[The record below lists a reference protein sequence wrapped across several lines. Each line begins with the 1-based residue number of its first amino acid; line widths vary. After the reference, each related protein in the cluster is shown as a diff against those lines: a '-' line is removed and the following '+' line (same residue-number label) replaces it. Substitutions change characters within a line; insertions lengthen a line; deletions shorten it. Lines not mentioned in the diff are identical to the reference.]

1 MATRKIPT
9 YGKLDMEECIKN
21 FRVTV
26 LNYLTDIN
34 RLKQDLITS
43 GKLAHIEK
51 TFIRG
56 FTWMIYL
63 GVLPLNQKVTLKT
76 WIDEITNQRKNVK
89 KMIKSNTVNKLK
101 GDPLGGI
108 STESDKT
115 NKQWNDFLT
124 QSETIKMI
132 KFDVERTNPT
142 EKLFKEPY
150 IKDLETTVLSIFA
163 KNHKEYSYRQGMN
176 EILSIIINAMY
187 PYYGKS
193 PNDKY
198 TPELFDK
205 WTKNPAENAKDIY
218 YFFLD
223 ENEFGNDVLILFEN
237 LMIKYGLA
245 KFFEDELKDN
255 KKPPYFIRRV
265 KYIMHKKLSV
275 LDRAVYSHFQNQ
287 NLDYPMVFQRW
298 FKCLFKREFPFSE
311 TCTIWDYIL
320 SHELE
325 KNSGMLLYVDYIVLA
340 MIEYVKNNLTSRD
353 GNGIFEIFLNYP
365 KISQITTILNMADGI
380 ANDLA
385 MNKVDEFEKK
395 EEEKKPETKVESKT
409 AEVPKPQP
417 EVQPQP
423 QPQPQITNNVIN
435 NPVGNLNNI
444 NTMGQINPLLLNPNL
459 MMNPNLQNNMM
470 LAMMMQQQ
478 ALQNQLNN
486 MNINNNNN
494 INANINTNINKEV
507 SSAEALKEL
516 KEIGNKYKNVMSA
529 EDKKRMDFLID
540 SLAKKL

>member
-1 MATRKIPT
+1 MTSRKIPT

-21 FRVTV
+21 FRVTI
-26 LNYLTDIN
+26 LNNLTDIN

-43 GKLAHIEK
+43 GKLAHIDK

-56 FTWMIYL
+56 FSWMIYL
-63 GVLPLNQKVTLKT
+63 GILPLNQKVSLKS

-89 KMIKSNTVNKLK
+89 KLIKSNTVNKLK

-108 STESDKT
+108 STETDKT

-124 QSETIKMI
+124 QSEIIKMI
-132 KFDVERTNPT
+132 KFDVERTNPS

-163 KNHKEYSYRQGMN
+163 KNHKEISYRQGMN

-198 TPELFDK
+198 TQELFDK
-205 WTKNPAENAKDIY
+205 WAKNPAENAKDIY

-245 KFFEDELKDN
+245 KFFEDDSKD
-255 KKPPYFIRRV
+255 KKKSPYFIKRI
-265 KYIMHKKLSV
+265 KHIIHKKLSV
-275 LDRAVYSHFQNQ
+275 LDRAVFSHFQNQ
-287 NLDYPMVFQRW
+287 NLDYGMVFQRW
-298 FKCLFKREFPFSE
+298 FKCLFKREFPFND

-320 SHELE
+320 AHELE

-340 MIEYVKNNLTSRD
+340 MIEYVKNTLLSRD
-353 GNGIFEIFLNYP
+353 SNGIFETFLNYP

-380 ANDLA
+380 ARDLA
-385 MNKVDEFEKK
+385 MNRVEELPK
-395 EEEKKPETKVESKT
+395 EEEKKPEIKVETKNP
-409 AEVPKPQP
+409 ELPKPQP
-417 EVQPQP
+417 PAQPQP
-423 QPQPQITNNVIN
+423 QPQPQITNTNVIN
-435 NPVGNLNNI
+435 NPIGNI
-444 NTMGQINPLLLNPNL
+444 GTMGQVNPLLLNPNL
-459 MMNPNLQNNMM
+459 MVNPNLQNNMM

-494 INANINTNINKEV
+494 INATSNINKEV
-507 SSAEALKEL
+507 SSSEALKEL

-540 SLAKKL
+540 SLTKKL

>member
-1 MATRKIPT
+1 MTSRKIPT

-21 FRVTV
+21 FRVTI
-26 LNYLTDIN
+26 LNNLTDIN

-43 GKLAHIEK
+43 GKLAHIDK

-56 FTWMIYL
+56 FSWMIYL
-63 GVLPLNQKVTLKT
+63 GILPLNQKVSLKS

-89 KMIKSNTVNKLK
+89 KLIKSNTVNKLK

-108 STESDKT
+108 STETDKT

-132 KFDVERTNPT
+132 KFDVERTNPS

-163 KNHKEYSYRQGMN
+163 KNHKEISYRQGMN

-205 WTKNPAENAKDIY
+205 WAKNPAENAKDIY

-245 KFFEDELKDN
+245 KFFEDDSKD
-255 KKPPYFIRRV
+255 KKKSPYFIKRI
-265 KYIMHKKLSV
+265 KHIIHKKLSV
-275 LDRAVYSHFQNQ
+275 LDRAVFSHFQNQ
-287 NLDYPMVFQRW
+287 NLDYGMVFQRW
-298 FKCLFKREFPFSE
+298 FKCLFKREFPFND

-320 SHELE
+320 AHELE

-340 MIEYVKNNLTSRD
+340 MIEYVKNNLLSRD
-353 GNGIFEIFLNYP
+353 SNGIFETFLNYP

-380 ANDLA
+380 ARDLA
-385 MNKVDEFEKK
+385 MNRVEELPK
-395 EEEKKPETKVESKT
+395 EEEKKPEIKVETKNP
-409 AEVPKPQP
+409 ELPKPQP
-417 EVQPQP
+417 PAQPQP
-423 QPQPQITNNVIN
+423 QPQPQITNTNVIN
-435 NPVGNLNNI
+435 NPIGNI
-444 NTMGQINPLLLNPNL
+444 GTMGQVNPLLLNPNL
-459 MMNPNLQNNMM
+459 MVNPNLQNNMM

-494 INANINTNINKEV
+494 INATSNINKEV
-507 SSAEALKEL
+507 SSSEALKEL

-540 SLAKKL
+540 SLTKKL

>member
-1 MATRKIPT
+1 MTSRKIPT

-21 FRVTV
+21 FRVTI
-26 LNYLTDIN
+26 LNNLTDIN

-43 GKLAHIEK
+43 GKLAHIDK

-56 FTWMIYL
+56 FSWMIYL
-63 GVLPLNQKVTLKT
+63 GILPLNQKVSLKS

-89 KMIKSNTVNKLK
+89 KLIKSNTVNKLK

-108 STESDKT
+108 STETDKT

-124 QSETIKMI
+124 QSEIIKMI
-132 KFDVERTNPT
+132 KFDVERTNPS

-163 KNHKEYSYRQGMN
+163 KNHKEISYRQGMN

-198 TPELFDK
+198 TQELFDK
-205 WTKNPAENAKDIY
+205 WAKNPAENAKDIY

-245 KFFEDELKDN
+245 KFFEDDSKD
-255 KKPPYFIRRV
+255 KKKSPYFIKRI
-265 KYIMHKKLSV
+265 KHIIHKKLSV
-275 LDRAVYSHFQNQ
+275 LDRAVFSHFQNQ
-287 NLDYPMVFQRW
+287 NLDYGMVFQRW
-298 FKCLFKREFPFSE
+298 FKCLFKREFPFND

-320 SHELE
+320 AHELE
-325 KNSGMLLYVDYIVLA
+325 KNSGMLLYVDYVVLA
-340 MIEYVKNNLTSRD
+340 MIEYVKNTLLSRD
-353 GNGIFEIFLNYP
+353 SNGIFETFLNYP

-380 ANDLA
+380 ARDLA
-385 MNKVDEFEKK
+385 MNRVEELPK
-395 EEEKKPETKVESKT
+395 EEEKKPEIKVETKNP
-409 AEVPKPQP
+409 ELPKPQP
-417 EVQPQP
+417 PAQPQP
-423 QPQPQITNNVIN
+423 QPQPQITNTNVIN
-435 NPVGNLNNI
+435 NPIGNI
-444 NTMGQINPLLLNPNL
+444 GTMGQVNPLLLNPNL
-459 MMNPNLQNNMM
+459 MVNPNLQNNMM

-494 INANINTNINKEV
+494 INATSNINKEV
-507 SSAEALKEL
+507 SSSEALKEL

-540 SLAKKL
+540 SLTKKL

>member
-1 MATRKIPT
+1 MTSRKIPT

-21 FRVTV
+21 FRVTI
-26 LNYLTDIN
+26 LNNLTDIN

-43 GKLAHIEK
+43 GKLAHIDK

-56 FTWMIYL
+56 FSWMIYL
-63 GVLPLNQKVTLKT
+63 GILPLNQKVSLKS

-89 KMIKSNTVNKLK
+89 KLIKSNTVNKLK

-108 STESDKT
+108 STETDKT

-124 QSETIKMI
+124 QSEIIKMI
-132 KFDVERTNPT
+132 KFDVERTNPS

-163 KNHKEYSYRQGMN
+163 KNHKEISYRQGMN

-205 WTKNPAENAKDIY
+205 WAKNPAENAKDIY

-245 KFFEDELKDN
+245 KFFEDDSKD
-255 KKPPYFIRRV
+255 KKKSPYFIKRI
-265 KYIMHKKLSV
+265 KHIIHKKLSV
-275 LDRAVYSHFQNQ
+275 LDRAVFSHFQNQ
-287 NLDYPMVFQRW
+287 NLDYGMVFQRW
-298 FKCLFKREFPFSE
+298 FKCLFKREFPFND

-320 SHELE
+320 AHELE
-325 KNSGMLLYVDYIVLA
+325 KNSGMLLYVDYVVLA
-340 MIEYVKNNLTSRD
+340 MIEYVKNTLLSRD
-353 GNGIFEIFLNYP
+353 SNGIFEIFLNYP

-380 ANDLA
+380 ARDLA
-385 MNKVDEFEKK
+385 MNRVEELPK
-395 EEEKKPETKVESKT
+395 EEEKKPEIKVETKNP
-409 AEVPKPQP
+409 ELPKPQP
-417 EVQPQP
+417 PAQPQP
-423 QPQPQITNNVIN
+423 QPQPQITNTNVIN
-435 NPVGNLNNI
+435 NPIGNI
-444 NTMGQINPLLLNPNL
+444 GTMGQVNPLLLNPNL
-459 MMNPNLQNNMM
+459 MVNPNLQNNMM

-494 INANINTNINKEV
+494 INTTSNINKEV
-507 SSAEALKEL
+507 SSSEALKEL

-540 SLAKKL
+540 SLTKKL

>member
-1 MATRKIPT
+1 MTSRKIPT

-21 FRVTV
+21 FRVTI
-26 LNYLTDIN
+26 LNNLTDIN

-43 GKLAHIEK
+43 GKLAHIDK

-56 FTWMIYL
+56 FSWMIYL
-63 GVLPLNQKVTLKT
+63 GILPLNQKVSLKS

-89 KMIKSNTVNKLK
+89 KLIKSNTVNKLK

-108 STESDKT
+108 STETDKT

-124 QSETIKMI
+124 QSEIIKMI
-132 KFDVERTNPT
+132 KFDVERTNPS

-163 KNHKEYSYRQGMN
+163 KNHKEISYRQGMN

-205 WTKNPAENAKDIY
+205 WAKNPAENAKDIY

-245 KFFEDELKDN
+245 KFFEDDSKD
-255 KKPPYFIRRV
+255 KKKSPYFIKRI
-265 KYIMHKKLSV
+265 KHIIHKKLSV
-275 LDRAVYSHFQNQ
+275 LDRAVFSHFQNQ
-287 NLDYPMVFQRW
+287 NLDYGMVFQRW
-298 FKCLFKREFPFSE
+298 FKCLFKREFPFND

-320 SHELE
+320 AHELE
-325 KNSGMLLYVDYIVLA
+325 KNSGMLLYVDYVVLA
-340 MIEYVKNNLTSRD
+340 MIEYVKNTLLSRD
-353 GNGIFEIFLNYP
+353 SNGIFEIFLNYP

-380 ANDLA
+380 ARDLA
-385 MNKVDEFEKK
+385 MNRVEELPK
-395 EEEKKPETKVESKT
+395 EEEKKPEIKVETKNP
-409 AEVPKPQP
+409 ELPKPQP
-417 EVQPQP
+417 PAQPQP
-423 QPQPQITNNVIN
+423 QPQPQITNTNVIN
-435 NPVGNLNNI
+435 NPIGNI
-444 NTMGQINPLLLNPNL
+444 GTMGQVNPLLLNPNL
-459 MMNPNLQNNMM
+459 MVNPNLQNNMM

-494 INANINTNINKEV
+494 INATSNINKEV
-507 SSAEALKEL
+507 SSSEALKEL

-540 SLAKKL
+540 SLTKKL

>member
-1 MATRKIPT
+1 MTSRKIPT

-21 FRVTV
+21 FRVTI
-26 LNYLTDIN
+26 LNNLTDIN
-34 RLKQDLITS
+34 RLKKDLITS
-43 GKLAHIEK
+43 GKLAHIDK

-56 FTWMIYL
+56 FSWMIYL
-63 GVLPLNQKVTLKT
+63 GILPLNQKVSLKS

-89 KMIKSNTVNKLK
+89 KLIKSNTVNKLK

-108 STESDKT
+108 STETDKT

-124 QSETIKMI
+124 QSEIIKMI
-132 KFDVERTNPT
+132 KFDVERTNPS

-163 KNHKEYSYRQGMN
+163 KNHKEISYRQGMN

-205 WTKNPAENAKDIY
+205 WAKNPAENAKDIY

-245 KFFEDELKDN
+245 KFFEDDSKD
-255 KKPPYFIRRV
+255 KKKSPYFIKRI
-265 KYIMHKKLSV
+265 KHIIHKKLSV
-275 LDRAVYSHFQNQ
+275 LDRAVFSHFQNQ
-287 NLDYPMVFQRW
+287 NLDYGMVFQRW
-298 FKCLFKREFPFSE
+298 FKCLFKREFPFND

-320 SHELE
+320 AHELE

-340 MIEYVKNNLTSRD
+340 MIEYVKNTLLSRD
-353 GNGIFEIFLNYP
+353 SNGIFETFLNYP

-380 ANDLA
+380 ARDLA
-385 MNKVDEFEKK
+385 MNRVEELPK
-395 EEEKKPETKVESKT
+395 EEEKKPEIKVETKNP
-409 AEVPKPQP
+409 ELPKPQP
-417 EVQPQP
+417 PAQPQP
-423 QPQPQITNNVIN
+423 QPQPQITNTNVIN
-435 NPVGNLNNI
+435 NPIGNI
-444 NTMGQINPLLLNPNL
+444 GTMGQVNPLLLNPNL
-459 MMNPNLQNNMM
+459 MVNPNLQNNMM

-494 INANINTNINKEV
+494 INATSNINKEV
-507 SSAEALKEL
+507 SSSEALKEL

-540 SLAKKL
+540 SLTKKL

>member
-1 MATRKIPT
+1 MTSRKIPT

-21 FRVTV
+21 FRVTI
-26 LNYLTDIN
+26 LNNLTDIN
-34 RLKQDLITS
+34 RLKKDLITS
-43 GKLAHIEK
+43 GKLAHIDK

-56 FTWMIYL
+56 FSWMIYL
-63 GVLPLNQKVTLKT
+63 GILPLNQKVSLKS

-89 KMIKSNTVNKLK
+89 KLIKSNTVNKLK

-108 STESDKT
+108 STETDKT

-124 QSETIKMI
+124 QSEIIKMI
-132 KFDVERTNPT
+132 KFDVERTNPS

-163 KNHKEYSYRQGMN
+163 KNHKEISYRQGMN

-205 WTKNPAENAKDIY
+205 WAKNPAENAKDIY

-245 KFFEDELKDN
+245 KFFEDDSKD
-255 KKPPYFIRRV
+255 KKKSPYFIKRV
-265 KYIMHKKLSV
+265 KHIIHKKLSV
-275 LDRAVYSHFQNQ
+275 LDRAVFSHFQNQ
-287 NLDYPMVFQRW
+287 NLDYGMVFQRW
-298 FKCLFKREFPFSE
+298 FKCLFKREFPFND

-320 SHELE
+320 AHELE
-325 KNSGMLLYVDYIVLA
+325 KNSGMLLYVDYVVLA
-340 MIEYVKNNLTSRD
+340 MIEYVKNNLLSRD
-353 GNGIFEIFLNYP
+353 SNGIFEIFLNYP

-380 ANDLA
+380 ARDLA
-385 MNKVDEFEKK
+385 MNRVEELPK
-395 EEEKKPETKVESKT
+395 EEEKKPEIKVETKNP
-409 AEVPKPQP
+409 ELPKPQP
-417 EVQPQP
+417 PAQPQT
-423 QPQPQITNNVIN
+423 QPQPQITNTNVIN
-435 NPVGNLNNI
+435 NPIGNI
-444 NTMGQINPLLLNPNL
+444 GTMGQVNPLLLNPNL
-459 MMNPNLQNNMM
+459 MVNPNLQNNMM

-494 INANINTNINKEV
+494 INATSNINKEV
-507 SSAEALKEL
+507 SSSEALKEL

-540 SLAKKL
+540 SLTKKL

>member
-26 LNYLTDIN
+26 LNNLTDIN

-43 GKLAHIEK
+43 GKLAHIDK

-56 FTWMIYL
+56 FSWMIYL
-63 GVLPLNQKVTLKT
+63 GILPLNQKVSLKS

-89 KMIKSNTVNKLK
+89 KLIKSNTVNKLK

-124 QSETIKMI
+124 QSEIIKMI
-132 KFDVERTNPT
+132 KFDVERTNPS

-163 KNHKEYSYRQGMN
+163 KNHKEISYRQGMN

-205 WTKNPAENAKDIY
+205 WAKNPAENAKDIY

-245 KFFEDELKDN
+245 KFFEDDSKD
-255 KKPPYFIRRV
+255 KKKSPYFIKRV
-265 KYIMHKKLSV
+265 KHIIHKKLSV
-275 LDRAVYSHFQNQ
+275 LDRAVFSHFQNQ
-287 NLDYPMVFQRW
+287 NLDYGMVFQRW
-298 FKCLFKREFPFSE
+298 FKCLFKREFPFND

-320 SHELE
+320 AHELE
-325 KNSGMLLYVDYIVLA
+325 KNSGMLLYVDYVVLA
-340 MIEYVKNNLTSRD
+340 MIEYVKNNLLSRD
-353 GNGIFEIFLNYP
+353 SNGIFETFLNYP

-380 ANDLA
+380 ARDLA
-385 MNKVDEFEKK
+385 MNRVEELPK
-395 EEEKKPETKVESKT
+395 EEEKKPEIKVETKNP
-409 AEVPKPQP
+409 ELPKPQP
-417 EVQPQP
+417 QAQPQP
-423 QPQPQITNNVIN
+423 QPQPQITNTNVIN
-435 NPVGNLNNI
+435 NPIGNI
-444 NTMGQINPLLLNPNL
+444 GTMGQVNPLLLNPNL
-459 MMNPNLQNNMM
+459 MVNPNLQNNMM

-494 INANINTNINKEV
+494 INATSNINKEV
-507 SSAEALKEL
+507 SSSEALKEL

-540 SLAKKL
+540 SLTKKL

>member
-1 MATRKIPT
+1 MTSRKIPT

-21 FRVTV
+21 FRVTI
-26 LNYLTDIN
+26 LNNLTDIN

-43 GKLAHIEK
+43 GKLAHIDK

-56 FTWMIYL
+56 FSWMIYL
-63 GVLPLNQKVTLKT
+63 GILPLNQKVSLKS

-89 KMIKSNTVNKLK
+89 KLIKSNTVNKLK

-108 STESDKT
+108 STETDKT

-124 QSETIKMI
+124 QSEIIKMI
-132 KFDVERTNPT
+132 KFDVERTNPS

-163 KNHKEYSYRQGMN
+163 KNHKEISYRQGMN

-205 WTKNPAENAKDIY
+205 WAKNPAENAKDIY

-245 KFFEDELKDN
+245 KFFEDDSKD
-255 KKPPYFIRRV
+255 KKKSPYFIKRI
-265 KYIMHKKLSV
+265 KHIIHKKLSV
-275 LDRAVYSHFQNQ
+275 LDRAVFSHFQNQ
-287 NLDYPMVFQRW
+287 NLDYGMVFQRW
-298 FKCLFKREFPFSE
+298 FKCLFKREFPFND

-320 SHELE
+320 AHELE

-340 MIEYVKNNLTSRD
+340 MIEYVKNNLLSRD
-353 GNGIFEIFLNYP
+353 SNGIFETFLNYP

-380 ANDLA
+380 ARDLA
-385 MNKVDEFEKK
+385 MNRVEELPK
-395 EEEKKPETKVESKT
+395 EEEKKPEIKVETKNP
-409 AEVPKPQP
+409 ELPKPQP
-417 EVQPQP
+417 PAQPQP
-423 QPQPQITNNVIN
+423 QPQPQITNTNVIN
-435 NPVGNLNNI
+435 NPIGNI
-444 NTMGQINPLLLNPNL
+444 GTMGQVNPLLLNPNL
-459 MMNPNLQNNMM
+459 MVNPNLQNNMM

-494 INANINTNINKEV
+494 INATSNINKEV
-507 SSAEALKEL
+507 SSSEALKEL

-540 SLAKKL
+540 SLTKKL

>member
-1 MATRKIPT
+1 MTSRKIPT

-21 FRVTV
+21 FRVTI
-26 LNYLTDIN
+26 LNNLTDIN

-43 GKLAHIEK
+43 GKLAHIDK

-56 FTWMIYL
+56 FSWMIYL
-63 GVLPLNQKVTLKT
+63 GILPLNQKVSLKS

-89 KMIKSNTVNKLK
+89 KLIKSNTINKLK

-108 STESDKT
+108 STETDKT

-124 QSETIKMI
+124 QSEIIKMI
-132 KFDVERTNPT
+132 KFDVERTNPS

-163 KNHKEYSYRQGMN
+163 KNHKEISYRQGMN

-205 WTKNPAENAKDIY
+205 WAKNPAENAKDIY

-245 KFFEDELKDN
+245 KFFEDDSKD
-255 KKPPYFIRRV
+255 KKKSPYFIKRI
-265 KYIMHKKLSV
+265 KHIIHKKLSV
-275 LDRAVYSHFQNQ
+275 LDRAVFSHFQNQ
-287 NLDYPMVFQRW
+287 NLDYGMVFQRW
-298 FKCLFKREFPFSE
+298 FKCLFKREFPFND

-320 SHELE
+320 AHELE
-325 KNSGMLLYVDYIVLA
+325 KNSGMLLYVDYVVLA
-340 MIEYVKNNLTSRD
+340 MIEYVKNTLLSRD
-353 GNGIFEIFLNYP
+353 SNGIFEIFLNYP

-380 ANDLA
+380 ARDLA
-385 MNKVDEFEKK
+385 MNRVEELPK
-395 EEEKKPETKVESKT
+395 EEEKKPEIKVETKNP
-409 AEVPKPQP
+409 ELPKPQP
-417 EVQPQP
+417 PAQPQP
-423 QPQPQITNNVIN
+423 QPQPQITNTNVIN
-435 NPVGNLNNI
+435 NPIGNI
-444 NTMGQINPLLLNPNL
+444 GTMGQVNPLLLNPNL
-459 MMNPNLQNNMM
+459 MVNPNLQNNMM

-494 INANINTNINKEV
+494 INATSNINKEV
-507 SSAEALKEL
+507 SSSEALKEL

-540 SLAKKL
+540 SLTKKL

>member
-1 MATRKIPT
+1 MTSRKIPT

-21 FRVTV
+21 FRVTI
-26 LNYLTDIN
+26 LNNLTDIN

-43 GKLAHIEK
+43 GKLAHIDK

-56 FTWMIYL
+56 FSWMIYL
-63 GVLPLNQKVTLKT
+63 GILPLNQKVSLKS

-89 KMIKSNTVNKLK
+89 KLIKSNTVNKLK

-108 STESDKT
+108 STETDKT

-124 QSETIKMI
+124 QSEIIKMI
-132 KFDVERTNPT
+132 KFDVERTNPS

-163 KNHKEYSYRQGMN
+163 KNHKEISYRQGMN

-205 WTKNPAENAKDIY
+205 WAKNPAENAKDIY

-245 KFFEDELKDN
+245 KFFEDDSKD
-255 KKPPYFIRRV
+255 KKKSPYFIKRI
-265 KYIMHKKLSV
+265 KHIIHKKLSV
-275 LDRAVYSHFQNQ
+275 LDRAVFSHFQNQ
-287 NLDYPMVFQRW
+287 NLDYGMVFQRW
-298 FKCLFKREFPFSE
+298 FKCLFKREFPFND

-320 SHELE
+320 AHELE
-325 KNSGMLLYVDYIVLA
+325 KNSGMLLYVDYVVLA
-340 MIEYVKNNLTSRD
+340 MIEYVKNTLLSRD
-353 GNGIFEIFLNYP
+353 SNGIFEIFLNYP

-380 ANDLA
+380 ARDLA
-385 MNKVDEFEKK
+385 MNRVEELPK
-395 EEEKKPETKVESKT
+395 EEEKKPEIKVETKNP
-409 AEVPKPQP
+409 ELPKSQP
-417 EVQPQP
+417 PAQPQP
-423 QPQPQITNNVIN
+423 QPQPQITNTNVIN
-435 NPVGNLNNI
+435 NPIGNI
-444 NTMGQINPLLLNPNL
+444 GTMGQVNPLLLNPNL
-459 MMNPNLQNNMM
+459 MVNPNLQNNMM

-494 INANINTNINKEV
+494 INATSNINKEV
-507 SSAEALKEL
+507 SSSEALKEL

-540 SLAKKL
+540 SLTKKL

>member
-1 MATRKIPT
+1 MTSRKIPT

-21 FRVTV
+21 FRVTI
-26 LNYLTDIN
+26 LNNLTDIN

-43 GKLAHIEK
+43 GKLAHIDK

-56 FTWMIYL
+56 FSWMIYL
-63 GVLPLNQKVTLKT
+63 GILPLNQKVSLKS

-89 KMIKSNTVNKLK
+89 KLIKSNTVNKLK

-108 STESDKT
+108 STETDKT

-124 QSETIKMI
+124 QSEIIKMI
-132 KFDVERTNPT
+132 KFDVERTNPS

-163 KNHKEYSYRQGMN
+163 KNHKEISYRQGMN

-205 WTKNPAENAKDIY
+205 WAKNPAENAKDIY

-245 KFFEDELKDN
+245 KFFEDDSKD
-255 KKPPYFIRRV
+255 KKKSPYFIKRI
-265 KYIMHKKLSV
+265 KHIIHKKLSV
-275 LDRAVYSHFQNQ
+275 LDRAVFSHFQNQ
-287 NLDYPMVFQRW
+287 NLDYGMVFQRW
-298 FKCLFKREFPFSE
+298 FKCLFKREFPFND

-320 SHELE
+320 AHELE
-325 KNSGMLLYVDYIVLA
+325 KNSGMLLYVDYVVLA
-340 MIEYVKNNLTSRD
+340 MIEYVKNTLLSRD
-353 GNGIFEIFLNYP
+353 SNGIFEIFLNYP

-380 ANDLA
+380 ARDLA
-385 MNKVDEFEKK
+385 MNRIEELPK
-395 EEEKKPETKVESKT
+395 EEEKKPEIKVETKNP
-409 AEVPKPQP
+409 ELPKPQP
-417 EVQPQP
+417 PAQPQP
-423 QPQPQITNNVIN
+423 QPQPQITNTNVIN
-435 NPVGNLNNI
+435 NPIGNI
-444 NTMGQINPLLLNPNL
+444 GTMGQVNPLLLNPNL
-459 MMNPNLQNNMM
+459 MVNPNLQNNMM

-494 INANINTNINKEV
+494 INATSNINKEV
-507 SSAEALKEL
+507 SSSEALKEL

-540 SLAKKL
+540 SLTKKL

>member
-1 MATRKIPT
+1 MSIRKIPQ

-21 FRVTV
+21 FRVTI
-26 LNYLTDIN
+26 LNNLTDIN

-43 GKLAHIEK
+43 GKLAHIDK

-56 FTWMIYL
+56 FSWMIYL
-63 GVLPLNQKVTLKT
+63 GILPLNQKVSLKS

-89 KMIKSNTVNKLK
+89 KLIKSNTVNKLK

-108 STESDKT
+108 STETDKT

-124 QSETIKMI
+124 QSEIIKMI
-132 KFDVERTNPT
+132 KFDVERTNPS

-163 KNHKEYSYRQGMN
+163 KNHKEISYRQGMN

-205 WTKNPAENAKDIY
+205 WAKNPAENAKDIY

-245 KFFEDELKDN
+245 KFFEDDSKD
-255 KKPPYFIRRV
+255 KKKSPYFIKRI
-265 KYIMHKKLSV
+265 KHIIHKKLSV
-275 LDRAVYSHFQNQ
+275 LDRAVFSHFQNQ
-287 NLDYPMVFQRW
+287 NLDYGMVFQRW
-298 FKCLFKREFPFSE
+298 FKCLFKREFPFND

-320 SHELE
+320 AHELE

-340 MIEYVKNNLTSRD
+340 MIEYVKNNLLSRD
-353 GNGIFEIFLNYP
+353 SNGIFETFLNYP

-380 ANDLA
+380 ARDLA
-385 MNKVDEFEKK
+385 MNRVEELPK
-395 EEEKKPETKVESKT
+395 EEEKKPEIKVETKNP
-409 AEVPKPQP
+409 ELPKPQP
-417 EVQPQP
+417 PAQPQP
-423 QPQPQITNNVIN
+423 QPQPQITNTNVIN
-435 NPVGNLNNI
+435 NPIGNI
-444 NTMGQINPLLLNPNL
+444 GTMGQVNPLLLNPNL
-459 MMNPNLQNNMM
+459 MVNPNLQNNMM

-494 INANINTNINKEV
+494 INATSNINKEV
-507 SSAEALKEL
+507 SSSEALKEL

-540 SLAKKL
+540 SLTKKL

>member
-1 MATRKIPT
+1 MTSRKIPT

-21 FRVTV
+21 FRVTI
-26 LNYLTDIN
+26 LNNLTDIN

-43 GKLAHIEK
+43 GKLAHIDK

-56 FTWMIYL
+56 FSWMIYL
-63 GVLPLNQKVTLKT
+63 GILPLNQKVSLKS

-89 KMIKSNTVNKLK
+89 KLIKSNTVNKLK

-108 STESDKT
+108 STETDKT

-124 QSETIKMI
+124 QSEIIKMI
-132 KFDVERTNPT
+132 KFDVERTNPS

-163 KNHKEYSYRQGMN
+163 KNHKEISYRQGMN

-205 WTKNPAENAKDIY
+205 WAKNPVENAKDIY

-245 KFFEDELKDN
+245 KFFEDDSKD
-255 KKPPYFIRRV
+255 KKKSPYFIKRI
-265 KYIMHKKLSV
+265 KHIIHKKLSV
-275 LDRAVYSHFQNQ
+275 LDRAVFSHFQNQ
-287 NLDYPMVFQRW
+287 NLDYGMVFQRW
-298 FKCLFKREFPFSE
+298 FKCLFKREFPFND

-320 SHELE
+320 AHELE

-340 MIEYVKNNLTSRD
+340 MIEYVKNNLLSRD
-353 GNGIFEIFLNYP
+353 SNGIFETFLNYP

-380 ANDLA
+380 ARDLA
-385 MNKVDEFEKK
+385 MNRVEELPK
-395 EEEKKPETKVESKT
+395 EEEKKPEIKVETKNP
-409 AEVPKPQP
+409 ELPKPQP
-417 EVQPQP
+417 PAQPQP
-423 QPQPQITNNVIN
+423 QPQPQITNTNVIN
-435 NPVGNLNNI
+435 NPIGNI
-444 NTMGQINPLLLNPNL
+444 GTMGQVNPLLLNPNL
-459 MMNPNLQNNMM
+459 MVNPNLQNNMM

-494 INANINTNINKEV
+494 INATSNINKEV
-507 SSAEALKEL
+507 SSSEALKEL

-540 SLAKKL
+540 SLTKKL

>member
-1 MATRKIPT
+1 MTSRKIPT

-21 FRVTV
+21 FRVTI
-26 LNYLTDIN
+26 LNNLTDIN

-43 GKLAHIEK
+43 GKLAHIDK

-56 FTWMIYL
+56 FSWMIYL
-63 GVLPLNQKVTLKT
+63 GILPLNQKVSLKS

-89 KMIKSNTVNKLK
+89 KLIKSNTVNKLK

-108 STESDKT
+108 STETDKT

-124 QSETIKMI
+124 QSEIIKMI
-132 KFDVERTNPT
+132 KFDVERTNPS

-163 KNHKEYSYRQGMN
+163 KNHKEISYRQGMN

-205 WTKNPAENAKDIY
+205 WAKNPAENAKDIY

-245 KFFEDELKDN
+245 KFFEDDSKD
-255 KKPPYFIRRV
+255 KKKSPYFIKRI
-265 KYIMHKKLSV
+265 KHIIHKKLSV
-275 LDRAVYSHFQNQ
+275 LDRAVFSHFQNQ
-287 NLDYPMVFQRW
+287 NLDYGMVFQRW
-298 FKCLFKREFPFSE
+298 FKCLFKREFPFND

-320 SHELE
+320 AHELE

-340 MIEYVKNNLTSRD
+340 MIEYVKNNLLSRD
-353 GNGIFEIFLNYP
+353 SNGIFETFLNYP

-380 ANDLA
+380 ARDLA
-385 MNKVDEFEKK
+385 MNRVEELPK
-395 EEEKKPETKVESKT
+395 EEEKKPEIKVETKNP
-409 AEVPKPQP
+409 ELPKPQP
-417 EVQPQP
+417 PAQPKP
-423 QPQPQITNNVIN
+423 QPQPQITNTNVIN
-435 NPVGNLNNI
+435 NPIGNI
-444 NTMGQINPLLLNPNL
+444 GTMGQVNPLLLNPNL
-459 MMNPNLQNNMM
+459 MVNPNLQNNMM

-494 INANINTNINKEV
+494 INATSNINKEV
-507 SSAEALKEL
+507 SSSEALKEL

-540 SLAKKL
+540 SLTKKL

>member
-1 MATRKIPT
+1 MTSRKIPT

-21 FRVTV
+21 FRVTI
-26 LNYLTDIN
+26 LNNLTDIN

-43 GKLAHIEK
+43 GKLAHIDK

-56 FTWMIYL
+56 FSWMIYL
-63 GVLPLNQKVTLKT
+63 GILPLNQKVSLKS

-89 KMIKSNTVNKLK
+89 KLIKSNTVNKLK

-108 STESDKT
+108 STETDKT

-124 QSETIKMI
+124 QSEIIKMI
-132 KFDVERTNPT
+132 KFDVERTNPS

-163 KNHKEYSYRQGMN
+163 KNHKEISYRQGMN

-205 WTKNPAENAKDIY
+205 WAKSPAENAKDIY

-245 KFFEDELKDN
+245 KFFEDDSKD
-255 KKPPYFIRRV
+255 KKKSPYFIKRI
-265 KYIMHKKLSV
+265 KHIIHKKLSV
-275 LDRAVYSHFQNQ
+275 LDRAVFSHFQNQ
-287 NLDYPMVFQRW
+287 NLDYGMVFQRW
-298 FKCLFKREFPFSE
+298 FKCLFKREFPFND

-320 SHELE
+320 AHELE

-340 MIEYVKNNLTSRD
+340 MIEYVKNNLLSRD
-353 GNGIFEIFLNYP
+353 SNGIFETFLNYP

-380 ANDLA
+380 ARDLA
-385 MNKVDEFEKK
+385 MNRVEELPK
-395 EEEKKPETKVESKT
+395 EEEKKPEIKVETKNP
-409 AEVPKPQP
+409 ELPKPQP
-417 EVQPQP
+417 PAQPQP
-423 QPQPQITNNVIN
+423 QPQPQITNTNVIN
-435 NPVGNLNNI
+435 NPIGNI
-444 NTMGQINPLLLNPNL
+444 GTMGQVNPLLLNPNL
-459 MMNPNLQNNMM
+459 MVNPNLQNNMM

-494 INANINTNINKEV
+494 INATSNINKEV
-507 SSAEALKEL
+507 SSSEALKEL

-540 SLAKKL
+540 SLTKKL

>member
-1 MATRKIPT
+1 MTSRKIPT

-21 FRVTV
+21 FRVTI
-26 LNYLTDIN
+26 LNNLTDIN

-43 GKLAHIEK
+43 GKLAHIDK

-56 FTWMIYL
+56 FSWMIYL
-63 GVLPLNQKVTLKT
+63 GILPLNQKVSLKS

-89 KMIKSNTVNKLK
+89 KLIKSNTVNKLK

-108 STESDKT
+108 STETDKT

-124 QSETIKMI
+124 QSEIIKMI
-132 KFDVERTNPT
+132 KFDVERTNPS

-163 KNHKEYSYRQGMN
+163 KNHKEISYRQGMN

-205 WTKNPAENAKDIY
+205 WAKNPAENAKDIY

-245 KFFEDELKDN
+245 KFFEDDSKD
-255 KKPPYFIRRV
+255 KKKSPYFIKRV
-265 KYIMHKKLSV
+265 KHIIHKKLSV
-275 LDRAVYSHFQNQ
+275 LDRAVFSHFQNQ
-287 NLDYPMVFQRW
+287 NLDYGMVFQRW
-298 FKCLFKREFPFSE
+298 FKCLFKREFPFND

-320 SHELE
+320 AHELE
-325 KNSGMLLYVDYIVLA
+325 KNSGMLLYVDYVVLA
-340 MIEYVKNNLTSRD
+340 MIEYVKNTLLSRD
-353 GNGIFEIFLNYP
+353 SNGIFEIFLNYP

-380 ANDLA
+380 ARDLA
-385 MNKVDEFEKK
+385 MNRVEELPK
-395 EEEKKPETKVESKT
+395 EEEKKPEIKVETKNP
-409 AEVPKPQP
+409 ELPKPQP
-417 EVQPQP
+417 QAQPQP
-423 QPQPQITNNVIN
+423 QPQPQITNTNVIN
-435 NPVGNLNNI
+435 NPIGNI
-444 NTMGQINPLLLNPNL
+444 GTMGQVNPLLLNPNL
-459 MMNPNLQNNMM
+459 MVNPNLQNNMM

-494 INANINTNINKEV
+494 INATSNINKEV
-507 SSAEALKEL
+507 SSSEALKEL
-516 KEIGNKYKNVMSA
+516 KDIGNKYKNVMSA

-540 SLAKKL
+540 SLTKKL

>member
-1 MATRKIPT
+1 MTSRKIPT

-21 FRVTV
+21 FRVTI
-26 LNYLTDIN
+26 LNNLTDIN

-43 GKLAHIEK
+43 GKLAHIDK

-56 FTWMIYL
+56 FSWMIYL
-63 GVLPLNQKVTLKT
+63 GILPLNQKVSLKS

-89 KMIKSNTVNKLK
+89 KLIKSNTVNKLK

-108 STESDKT
+108 STETDKT

-124 QSETIKMI
+124 QSEIIKMI
-132 KFDVERTNPT
+132 KFDVERTNPS

-163 KNHKEYSYRQGMN
+163 KNHKEISYRQGMN

-205 WTKNPAENAKDIY
+205 WAKNPAENAKDIY

-245 KFFEDELKDN
+245 KFFEDDSKD
-255 KKPPYFIRRV
+255 KKKSPYFIKRI
-265 KYIMHKKLSV
+265 KHIIHKKLSV
-275 LDRAVYSHFQNQ
+275 LDRAVFSHLQNQ
-287 NLDYPMVFQRW
+287 NLDYGMVFQRW
-298 FKCLFKREFPFSE
+298 FKCLFKREFPFND

-320 SHELE
+320 AHELE
-325 KNSGMLLYVDYIVLA
+325 KNSGMLLYVDYVVLA
-340 MIEYVKNNLTSRD
+340 MIEYVKNTLLSRD
-353 GNGIFEIFLNYP
+353 SNGIFEIFLNYP

-380 ANDLA
+380 ARDLA
-385 MNKVDEFEKK
+385 MNRVEELPK
-395 EEEKKPETKVESKT
+395 EEEKKPEIKVETKNP
-409 AEVPKPQP
+409 ELPKSQP
-417 EVQPQP
+417 PAQPQP
-423 QPQPQITNNVIN
+423 QPQPQITNTNVIN
-435 NPVGNLNNI
+435 NPIGNI
-444 NTMGQINPLLLNPNL
+444 GTMGQVNPLLLNPNL
-459 MMNPNLQNNMM
+459 MVNPNLQNNMM

-494 INANINTNINKEV
+494 INATSNINKEV
-507 SSAEALKEL
+507 SSSEALKEL

-540 SLAKKL
+540 SLTKKL

>member
-1 MATRKIPT
+1 MTSRKIPT

-21 FRVTV
+21 FRVTI
-26 LNYLTDIN
+26 LNNLTDIN

-43 GKLAHIEK
+43 GKLAHIDK

-56 FTWMIYL
+56 FSWMIYL
-63 GVLPLNQKVTLKT
+63 GILPLNQKVSLKS

-89 KMIKSNTVNKLK
+89 KLIKSNTVNKLK

-108 STESDKT
+108 STETDKT

-124 QSETIKMI
+124 QSEIIKMI
-132 KFDVERTNPT
+132 KFDVERTNPS

-163 KNHKEYSYRQGMN
+163 KNHKEISYRQGMN

-205 WTKNPAENAKDIY
+205 WAKNPAENAKDIY

-245 KFFEDELKDN
+245 KFFEDDSKD
-255 KKPPYFIRRV
+255 KKKSPYFIKRV
-265 KYIMHKKLSV
+265 KHIIHKKLSV
-275 LDRAVYSHFQNQ
+275 LDRAVFSHFQNQ
-287 NLDYPMVFQRW
+287 NLDYGMVFQRW
-298 FKCLFKREFPFSE
+298 FKCLFKREFPFND

-320 SHELE
+320 AHELE

-340 MIEYVKNNLTSRD
+340 MIEYVKNNLLSRD
-353 GNGIFEIFLNYP
+353 SNGIFETFLNYP

-380 ANDLA
+380 ARDLA
-385 MNKVDEFEKK
+385 MNRVEELPK
-395 EEEKKPETKVESKT
+395 EEEKKPEIKVETKNP
-409 AEVPKPQP
+409 ELPKPQP
-417 EVQPQP
+417 PAQPQP
-423 QPQPQITNNVIN
+423 QPQPQITNTNVIN
-435 NPVGNLNNI
+435 NPIGNI
-444 NTMGQINPLLLNPNL
+444 GTMGQVNPLLLNPNL
-459 MMNPNLQNNMM
+459 MVNPNLQNNMM

-494 INANINTNINKEV
+494 INATSNINKEV
-507 SSAEALKEL
+507 SSSEALKEL

-540 SLAKKL
+540 SLTKKL

>member
-1 MATRKIPT
+1 MTSRKIPT

-21 FRVTV
+21 FRVTI
-26 LNYLTDIN
+26 LNNLTDIN

-43 GKLAHIEK
+43 GKLAHIDK

-56 FTWMIYL
+56 FSWMIYL
-63 GVLPLNQKVTLKT
+63 GILPLNQKVSLKS

-89 KMIKSNTVNKLK
+89 KLIKSNTVNKLK

-108 STESDKT
+108 STETDKT

-124 QSETIKMI
+124 QSEIIKMI
-132 KFDVERTNPT
+132 KFDVERTNPS

-163 KNHKEYSYRQGMN
+163 KNHKEISYRQGMN

-205 WTKNPAENAKDIY
+205 WAKNPAENAKDIY

-245 KFFEDELKDN
+245 KFFEDDSKD
-255 KKPPYFIRRV
+255 KKKSPYFIRRI
-265 KYIMHKKLSV
+265 KHIIHKKLSV
-275 LDRAVYSHFQNQ
+275 LDRAVFSHFQNQ
-287 NLDYPMVFQRW
+287 NLDYGMVFQRW
-298 FKCLFKREFPFSE
+298 FKCLFKREFPFND

-320 SHELE
+320 AHELE

-340 MIEYVKNNLTSRD
+340 MIEYVKNTLLSRD
-353 GNGIFEIFLNYP
+353 SNGIFEIFLNYP

-380 ANDLA
+380 ARDLA
-385 MNKVDEFEKK
+385 MNRVEELPK
-395 EEEKKPETKVESKT
+395 EEEKKPEIKVETKNP
-409 AEVPKPQP
+409 ELPKPQA
-417 EVQPQP
+417 QPQP
-423 QPQPQITNNVIN
+423 QPQPQITNTNVIN
-435 NPVGNLNNI
+435 NPIGNI
-444 NTMGQINPLLLNPNL
+444 GTMGQVNPLLLNPNL
-459 MMNPNLQNNMM
+459 MVNPNLQNNMM

-494 INANINTNINKEV
+494 INATSNINKEV
-507 SSAEALKEL
+507 SSSEALKEL

-540 SLAKKL
+540 SLTKKL

>member
-1 MATRKIPT
+1 MTSRKIPT

-21 FRVTV
+21 FRVTI
-26 LNYLTDIN
+26 LNNLTDIN

-43 GKLAHIEK
+43 GKLAHIDK

-56 FTWMIYL
+56 FSWMIYL
-63 GVLPLNQKVTLKT
+63 GILPLNQKVSLKS

-89 KMIKSNTVNKLK
+89 KLIKSNTVNKLK

-108 STESDKT
+108 STETDKT

-124 QSETIKMI
+124 QSEIIKMI
-132 KFDVERTNPT
+132 KFDVERTNPS

-163 KNHKEYSYRQGMN
+163 KNHKEISYRQGMN

-205 WTKNPAENAKDIY
+205 WAKNPAENAKDIY

-245 KFFEDELKDN
+245 KFFEDDSKD
-255 KKPPYFIRRV
+255 KKKSPYFIKRI
-265 KYIMHKKLSV
+265 KHIIHKKLSV
-275 LDRAVYSHFQNQ
+275 LDRAVFSHFQNQ
-287 NLDYPMVFQRW
+287 NLDYGMVFQRW
-298 FKCLFKREFPFSE
+298 FKCLFKREFPFND

-320 SHELE
+320 AHELE
-325 KNSGMLLYVDYIVLA
+325 KNSGMLLYVDYVVLA
-340 MIEYVKNNLTSRD
+340 MIEYVKNTLLSRD
-353 GNGIFEIFLNYP
+353 SNGIFEIFLNYP

-380 ANDLA
+380 ARDLA
-385 MNKVDEFEKK
+385 MNRVEELPK
-395 EEEKKPETKVESKT
+395 EEEKKPEIKVETKNP
-409 AEVPKPQP
+409 ELPKPQP
-417 EVQPQP
+417 QAQPQP
-423 QPQPQITNNVIN
+423 QPQPQITNTNVIN
-435 NPVGNLNNI
+435 NPIGNI
-444 NTMGQINPLLLNPNL
+444 GTMGQVNPLLLNPNL
-459 MMNPNLQNNMM
+459 MVNPNLQNNMM

-494 INANINTNINKEV
+494 INATSNINKEV
-507 SSAEALKEL
+507 SSSEALKEL

-540 SLAKKL
+540 SLTKKL

>member
-1 MATRKIPT
+1 
-9 YGKLDMEECIKN
+9 
-21 FRVTV
+21 
-26 LNYLTDIN
+26 
-34 RLKQDLITS
+34 LITS
-43 GKLAHIEK
+43 GKLAHIDK

-56 FTWMIYL
+56 FSWMIYL
-63 GVLPLNQKVTLKT
+63 GILPLNQKVSLKS

-89 KMIKSNTVNKLK
+89 KLIKSNTVNKLK

-108 STESDKT
+108 STETDKT

-124 QSETIKMI
+124 QSEIIKMI
-132 KFDVERTNPT
+132 KFDVERTNPS

-163 KNHKEYSYRQGMN
+163 KNHKEISYRQGMN

-205 WTKNPAENAKDIY
+205 WAKNPAENAKDIY

-245 KFFEDELKDN
+245 KFFEDDSKD
-255 KKPPYFIRRV
+255 KKKSPYFIKRI
-265 KYIMHKKLSV
+265 KHIIHKKLSV
-275 LDRAVYSHFQNQ
+275 LDRAVFSHFQNQ
-287 NLDYPMVFQRW
+287 NLDYGMVFQRW
-298 FKCLFKREFPFSE
+298 FKCLFKREFPFND

-320 SHELE
+320 AHELE
-325 KNSGMLLYVDYIVLA
+325 KNSGMLLYVDYVVLA
-340 MIEYVKNNLTSRD
+340 MIEYVKNNLLSRD
-353 GNGIFEIFLNYP
+353 SNGIFEIFLNYP

-380 ANDLA
+380 ARDLA
-385 MNKVDEFEKK
+385 MNRVEELPK
-395 EEEKKPETKVESKT
+395 EEEKKPEIKVETKNP
-409 AEVPKPQP
+409 ELPKPQP
-417 EVQPQP
+417 PAQPQP
-423 QPQPQITNNVIN
+423 QPQPQITNTNVIN
-435 NPVGNLNNI
+435 NPIGNI
-444 NTMGQINPLLLNPNL
+444 GTMGQVNPLLLNPNL
-459 MMNPNLQNNMM
+459 MVNPNLQNNMM

-494 INANINTNINKEV
+494 INATSNINKEV
-507 SSAEALKEL
+507 SSSEALKEL

-540 SLAKKL
+540 SLTKKL

>member
-1 MATRKIPT
+1 MTSRKIPT

-21 FRVTV
+21 FRVTI
-26 LNYLTDIN
+26 LNNLTDIN
-34 RLKQDLITS
+34 RLKKDLITS
-43 GKLAHIEK
+43 GKLAHIDK

-56 FTWMIYL
+56 FSWMIYL
-63 GVLPLNQKVTLKT
+63 GILPLNQKVSLKS

-89 KMIKSNTVNKLK
+89 KLIKSNTVNKLK

-108 STESDKT
+108 STETDKT

-124 QSETIKMI
+124 QSEIIKMI
-132 KFDVERTNPT
+132 KFDVERTNPS

-163 KNHKEYSYRQGMN
+163 KNHKEISYRQGMN

-205 WTKNPAENAKDIY
+205 WAKNPAENSKDIY

-245 KFFEDELKDN
+245 KFFEDDSKD
-255 KKPPYFIRRV
+255 KKKSPYFIKRV
-265 KYIMHKKLSV
+265 KHIIHKKLSV
-275 LDRAVYSHFQNQ
+275 LDRAVFSHFQNQ
-287 NLDYPMVFQRW
+287 NLDYGMVFQRW
-298 FKCLFKREFPFSE
+298 FKCLFKREFPFND

-320 SHELE
+320 AHELE
-325 KNSGMLLYVDYIVLA
+325 KNSGMLLYVDYVVLA
-340 MIEYVKNNLTSRD
+340 MIEYVKNTLLSRD
-353 GNGIFEIFLNYP
+353 SNGIFEIFLNYP

-380 ANDLA
+380 ARDLA
-385 MNKVDEFEKK
+385 MNRVEELPK
-395 EEEKKPETKVESKT
+395 EEEKKPEIKVETKNP
-409 AEVPKPQP
+409 ELPKPQP
-417 EVQPQP
+417 PAQPQP
-423 QPQPQITNNVIN
+423 QPQPQITNTNVIN
-435 NPVGNLNNI
+435 NPIGNI
-444 NTMGQINPLLLNPNL
+444 GTMGQVNPLLLNPNL
-459 MMNPNLQNNMM
+459 MVNPNLQNNMM

-494 INANINTNINKEV
+494 INATSNINKEV
-507 SSAEALKEL
+507 SSSEALKEL

-540 SLAKKL
+540 SLTKKL